1 MRLRTVVVVASS
13 IIASSSAFA
22 ADLPPGPPVAQAPAV
37 YVPTV
42 APVYNWGG
50 IYVGGNVGWGWT
62 NVDLTDVGPDFPGLP
77 PFPPGNQVFP
87 LGTTSSLKQ
96 NGFLGGAQLGFNY
109 QVNQFVVGLEGDF
122 DATAIKNNQ
131 NTPGSSGNPYTD
143 PWMGT
148 IAARFGWAADRALFY
163 GKAGGAWIQEKYD
176 LAVPNGSAAT
186 GTFNR
191 WGWTIGGG
199 IEYAIWDNV
208 TAKVE
213 YDFMDFGSQNQALT
227 ANAADLVTG
236 NVTGDTNKSQLTASV
251 VKVGVNYLFH

>member
-62 NVDLTDVGPDFPGLP
+62 NVDATDVGPDFPAGVQN
-77 PFPPGNQVFP
+77 FA
-87 LGTTSSLKQ
+87 LGTETSLKQ

-109 QVNQFVVGLEGDF
+109 QINQLVLGLEGDF
-122 DATAIKNNQ
+122 DYTDIKNNQ
-131 NTPGSSGNPYTD
+131 TTPLQSGSPYED
-143 PWMGT
+143 PWT
-148 IAARFGWAADRALFY
+148 ATLAARFGWAVDRALFY
-163 GKAGGAWIQEKYD
+163 GKAGGAWMQEKYD
-176 LAVPNGSAAT
+176 LNAPNGAAAT
-186 GTFNR
+186 GTFDR

-213 YDFMDFGSQNQALT
+213 YDFMDFADQNQALT
-227 ANAADLVTG
+227 PNATNIAACAGVG
-236 NVTGDTNKSQLTASV
+236 PCITGDTNKSQLTASV